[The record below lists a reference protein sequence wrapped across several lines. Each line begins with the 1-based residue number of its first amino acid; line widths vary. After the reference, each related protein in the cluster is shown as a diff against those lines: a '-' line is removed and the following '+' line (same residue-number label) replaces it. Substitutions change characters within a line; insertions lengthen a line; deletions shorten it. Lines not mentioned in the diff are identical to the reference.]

1 MSASKSSR
9 TVRRPLPRRDD
20 RLFGRGGY
28 WSISKRPLQILVFL
42 LPLIIAYELGLAL
55 LLRTDAGV
63 LTNVAHL
70 RLIEFFEAFG
80 IGATRGLYLGG
91 LVIVVVLLAWHVL
104 TREPWRVSWRVA
116 GLMAV
121 ESVVLVMPL
130 IVVGQFIVRFAGAG
144 EGVIPDAD
152 EAAMAVLFPATALAG
167 SAQHV
172 ADLDLWSRLAI
183 SVGAGLY
190 EELVFRM
197 MLIAML
203 HTLLVDVVKA
213 SSGLSAAIAIA
224 VSAAAFAYYH
234 PLASASTGMFMPMVL
249 FYFIAGVYFGAIYF
263 VRGFGIVVA
272 VHALYNIVMVTLPG

>member
-1 MSASKSSR
+1 MD
-9 TVRRPLPRRDD
+9 RRPLPRRDD

-28 WSISKRPLQILVFL
+28 WDVSKRPLQILVFL

-63 LTNVAHL
+63 LTNAAHL

-91 LVIVVVLLAWHVL
+91 IVIVVVLLAWHVL
-104 TREPWRVSWRVA
+104 TREPWRVSWRAA
-116 GLMAV
+116 GLMAI
-121 ESVVLVMPL
+121 ESMVLVMPL

-144 EGVIPDAD
+144 EAAPDVDHATM
-152 EAAMAVLFPATALAG
+152 AAMFPATALAG
-167 SAQHV
+167 SAQQV
-172 ADLDLWSRLAI
+172 SDLDVWSRLAI

-197 MLIAML
+197 LLIAML

-213 SSGLSAAIAIA
+213 SSGLSAVIAIA

-234 PLASASTGMFMPMVL
+234 PLASASTGMFIPMVL
-249 FYFIAGVYFGAIYF
+249 FYFIAGAYFGAIYF

-272 VHALYNIVMVTLPG
+272 VHALYNIVMVTLAG